1 MFKSPK
7 SVFVSLIKRDMI
19 EILDLMTAV
28 SVRFIDRKS
37 SPFSLHQEDCILF
50 KSFLVGTH
58 LYCGFQSHINI
69 LLRARM
75 PHALVKCVFTFQ
87 THRARSL

>member
-1 MFKSPK
+1 M
-7 SVFVSLIKRDMI
+7 M
-19 EILDLMTAV
+19 ETLDLMTAT
-28 SVRFIDRKS
+28 SVQLIARES

-58 LYCGFQSHINI
+58 LYWGFQSHINI

-75 PHALVKCVFTFQ
+75 PHALVECVFTFQ